1 MACLGAYQKLP
12 RLYQSQASV
21 VLLASKAA
29 AKANGGN
36 PYLSFTPS
44 LTLAADVLS
53 REMMAPA
60 TSQDLM
66 SRGFTDPYTVALAT
80 YATQTTG
87 SVLDVAVTGD
97 DPAGVQRT
105 LLAVSDEL
113 RSKLVGM
120 QAGLH
125 PSGRIQA
132 VTLAITR
139 QPQVSLGHTARS
151 IALLG
156 GVGLLLSLG
165 VPWLIDAQ
173 VTQRRL
179 RRAAAPDADPELP
192 GDDHGDDGGAADDG
206 WADAGQP
213 TQSLP
218 ALTGSDEPPGRWPAG
233 HTSGWGRSSLQRV
246 SAEQRVSADMGQ
258 PPRRAGHAE
267 HQEREPGVDRER
279 EAVEGRER
287 DGARG
292 YRGGQ

>member
-1 MACLGAYQKLP
+1 MLALTLLACLGAYQRLP
-12 RLYQSQASV
+12 RLYKSQASV
-21 VLLASKAA
+21 VLLASRAA
-29 AKANGGN
+29 ARANGGN

-60 TSQDLM
+60 TSQDLV
-66 SRGFTDPYTVALAT
+66 SRGFTDPYTVALAS
-80 YATQTTG
+80 YATQTTS
-87 SVLDVAVTGD
+87 SVLEVAVTGD

-105 LLAVSDEL
+105 LLAVSGEL
-113 RSKLVGM
+113 RSKLAQM

-139 QPQVSLGHTARS
+139 QPQASLGHTARS

-156 GVGLLLSLG
+156 GVGLLASLG

-179 RRAAAPDADPELP
+179 RRAAAPEPEP
-192 GDDHGDDGGAADDG
+192 SGDGHGDDGGAADDG

-218 ALTGSDEPPGRWPAG
+218 ALTGGDEPPGGWPAG
-233 HTSGWGRSSLQRV
+233 HTSGWGGSSL
-246 SAEQRVSADMGQ
+246 QRVSADMGQ